1 LQYQLKTE
9 RKYIRRTTMQI
20 ALKKRVGNILAAT
33 TILLAGAS
41 AQASIIDFDD
51 NALLPDSYYDP
62 QAAVTWTSGA
72 ADFNHGW
79 SSTFNCCW
87 SGFTYSNK
95 SDTTTAGYLNDRS
108 AITGDG
114 VGAGQDNYAV
124 GYTGNGDAT
133 LSFGGAQTVLGG
145 YFTNVTYTYLAMAYG
160 DDGNATP
167 FVKGPFE
174 EGDFLTL
181 TITGL
186 GSGGESLGSLDFLL
200 ADGANVLATWA
211 WFDTSGLGEV
221 YGLDFALSS
230 SDNGLFGMNTP
241 AYFAVDSLSIVPL
254 PAGVWLFISALGAL
268 GFRKRITG

>member
-1 LQYQLKTE
+1 
-9 RKYIRRTTMQI
+9 M
-20 ALKKRVGNILAAT
+20 APGAA
-33 TILLAGAS
+33 
-41 AQASIIDFDD
+41 
-51 NALLPDSYYDP
+51 
-62 QAAVTWTSGA
+62 A

-79 SSTFNCCW
+79 STTYDCCW

-133 LSFGGAQTVLGG
+133 LSFGSAQTVLGG
-145 YFTNVTYTYLAMAYG
+145 YFTNVTYTYLAMVYG
-160 DDGNATP
+160 DDGNETP

-186 GSGGESLGSLDFLL
+186 GFGGESLGSLDFLL
-200 ADGANVLATWA
+200 ADGANALDTWT

-221 YGLDFALSS
+221 HGLDFALSS